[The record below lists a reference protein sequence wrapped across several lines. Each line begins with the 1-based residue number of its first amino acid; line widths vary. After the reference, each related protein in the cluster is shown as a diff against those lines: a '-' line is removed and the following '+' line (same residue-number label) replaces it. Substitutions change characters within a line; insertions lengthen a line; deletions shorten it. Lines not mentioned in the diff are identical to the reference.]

1 MDPDLKAFLDEVI
14 IPGLVREAVEE
25 LREEN
30 LLEVRSQ
37 SMEDCARNPI
47 VEVTR

>member
-1 MDPDLKAFLDEVI
+1 LKAFLDEAI
-14 IPGLVREAVEE
+14 IPGLIREALEE

-30 LLEVRSQ
+30 LLEMKPQ

-47 VEVTR
+47 VEVTT